1 MEHLQA
7 ATTHRVDP
15 VVNGLDGP
23 GDHAGVVRDGG
34 GVPRYRDLPT
44 SVVHALREHAAH
56 RPDDVA
62 IVDVDGREITFT
74 QLWDRVLQV
83 SGGLRDRGVT
93 RGDRVAFT
101 LDNSATFIEL
111 FLGIIATGAIAV
123 PLNTRLSAAELD
135 QILADCTPKLTIR
148 SVDELLLGEPDWDD
162 SVGQDDLAAIYY
174 TSGTTGLPKGAT
186 STHEALL
193 SIVESVRRT
202 FDLPVGGPHRVVTV
216 VAVPLFHVTGCN
228 GQMLATLLN
237 AGKVVVQATPVVG
250 EFLDLVERYRASL
263 LVLVPAL
270 YHAVVRAPEFA
281 PERVKSVRWA
291 IYGGAP
297 VSPAL
302 VEQIAKG
309 FETAVVANGFGMSET
324 SSLAAVISGAESI
337 PYADSIGYPV
347 PAMDVGVLDADP
359 RTGVGELV
367 LRGQTVTRGYWGT
380 DGLRSPDGF
389 EGWMRTGDGGRIDA
403 EGRIYLVDRLKDM
416 INRGGENVFCV
427 EVESALIAAPGVVDA
442 AVVGVPDERLGER
455 VGAVIVPGPGFDLR
469 AVIESVASRVAGFKV
484 PERVRLRS
492 EGLPRNAAGKVLKPE
507 LRRKSAEGSWD
518 EVPSEWSRAKADSA
532 SCTVG
537 GHA

>member
-1 MEHLQA
+1 M
-7 ATTHRVDP
+7 DP
-15 VVNGLDGP
+15 VVSGLHGL
-23 GDHAGVVRDGG
+23 GDRAGVVRDDG

-44 SVVHALREHAAH
+44 SVVHALREHAAQ

-62 IVDVDGREITFT
+62 IVDVDGHEITFI
-74 QLWDRVLQV
+74 QLWDRVLRV

-101 LDNSATFIEL
+101 LGNSATFIEL
-111 FLGIIATGAIAV
+111 FLGVIAAGAIAA

-148 SVDELLLGEPDWDD
+148 SVDDVPLGEPDWDD
-162 SVGQDDLAAIYY
+162 SLGQDDLAAIYY

-186 STHEALL
+186 STQEALL
-193 SIVESVRRT
+193 SVVESVRRT
-202 FDLPVGGPHRVVTV
+202 FDLPVGGPNRVVTV
-216 VAVPLFHVTGCN
+216 VAIPLFHVTGCN

-237 AGKVVVQATPVVG
+237 AGKIVVQATPVVE
-250 EFLDLVERYRASL
+250 EFLDLVERHRASL

-297 VSPAL
+297 VSAAL
-302 VEQIAKG
+302 VAKIAQG
-309 FETAVVANGFGMSET
+309 FETAIVANGFGMSET
-324 SSLAAVISGAESI
+324 SSLASAISGAESI

-367 LRGQTVTRGYWGT
+367 LRGQSVTRGYWGS
-380 DGLRSPDGF
+380 DGLNRPEGF

-403 EGRIYLVDRLKDM
+403 DGRIYLVDRLKDM
-416 INRGGENVFCV
+416 INRGGEKVFCV
-427 EVESALIAAPGVVDA
+427 EVESALIAAPGVIDA

-469 AVIESVASRVAGFKV
+469 AVIESAANQVADFKV
-484 PERVRLRS
+484 PERVRLRP

-507 LRRKSAEGSWD
+507 LRRKSAEGVWD
-518 EVPSEWSRAKADSA
+518 EVPSEWSRAKADSG
-532 SCTVG
+532 TRRVR
-537 GHA
+537 GHT